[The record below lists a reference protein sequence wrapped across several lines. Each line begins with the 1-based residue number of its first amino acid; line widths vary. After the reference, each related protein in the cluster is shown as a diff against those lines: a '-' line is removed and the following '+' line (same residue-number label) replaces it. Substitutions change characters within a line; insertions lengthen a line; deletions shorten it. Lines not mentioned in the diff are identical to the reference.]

1 MLQNKIYQNFIIEI
15 LKTFLVMLF
24 GLSIIAWTVRAVNF
38 LDLIVDSGYSITTY
52 FQYSLLNLFGIFTKF
67 IPLSFL
73 IALIIFIIKQMQENE
88 FVILWTSGVKKIKLV
103 NLFFVISILILFFY
117 LIFSTFVT
125 PSALNLS
132 RNLLSKNNFNSFL
145 PTIRVQQFSDSF
157 KGFTFLVEEKINNEI
172 KNVFIYDSS
181 NTLKNLNTTSQ
192 SKKSTTIVA
201 EKGLVEEKR
210 MILFNGQIITSEK
223 EKLENSIIKFQQLN
237 LDLKDLQ
244 TDTITDPKL
253 QETPTLDLLKCIF
266 KENKKKILNCEEH
279 TKKEIITVLN
289 RRIVLPFYIPI
300 ISLLCSFLLIK
311 NETKKNYFSNRFSI
325 FFISF
330 LILLYSELIIRYT
343 GIYKII
349 SILFFISPLVLIP
362 IIYTLLSF
370 KLSKPSLTK

>member
-1 MLQNKIYQNFIIEI
+1 MLQNKIYQNYIKEI
-15 LKTFLVMLF
+15 LKTFLVILF
-24 GLSIIAWTVRAVNF
+24 GLTIIAWTVRAVNF
-38 LDLIVDSGYSITTY
+38 LDLIVDSGYSVTTY

-103 NLFFVISILILFFY
+103 NLFFVISVVILFFY
-117 LIFSTFVT
+117 LIFSTFIT

-132 RNLLSKNNFNSFL
+132 RNLLSKNNFSSFS

-172 KNVFIYDSS
+172 KNVFIYDSA
-181 NTLKNLNTTSQ
+181 NTLKNLNTTPE

-223 EKLENSIIKFQQLN
+223 EKLENSIIKFEQLN

-244 TDTITDPKL
+244 TDTIKDPKL
-253 QETPTLDLLKCIF
+253 QETPTLDLVKCMF

-279 TKKEIITVLN
+279 TKKEIITILN
-289 RRIVLPFYIPI
+289 RRIVLPLYIPI

-311 NETKKNYFSNRFSI
+311 NDSKKNYFSNKFSI

-330 LILLYSELIIRYT
+330 LILLYAELIIRYT

-349 SILFFISPLVLIP
+349 SILFFISPLILIP
-362 IIYTLLSF
+362 IIYTLLNF
-370 KLSKPSLTK
+370 KLSKPHLIK